1 MKDQVKTQLGLWA
14 CEQREHF
21 QQSMYTQGPQEQ
33 ILEQTL
39 HTGSGINRTEP
50 CTIL

>member
-1 MKDQVKTQLGLWA
+1 MKNGVKIQLVLRA

-21 QQSMYTQGPQEQ
+21 QHSKYTQGPREQ

-39 HTGSGINRTEP
+39 HTDNSIKEMD
-50 CTIL
+50 

>member
-1 MKDQVKTQLGLWA
+1 MKDWVKIQLVLRA

-21 QQSMYTQGPQEQ
+21 QQSMCIQGPQEQ

-39 HTGSGINRTEP
+39 HTGNGIKE
-50 CTIL
+50 LD

>member
-1 MKDQVKTQLGLWA
+1 MKDWVKIQLVLRA

-21 QQSMYTQGPQEQ
+21 QRSMYAQGPQEQ

-39 HTGSGINRTEP
+39 HTDNGIKEMD
-50 CTIL
+50 